1 MPKKVKIKLARPFL
15 PLITEKK
22 RIKFFYGGRG
32 GGKSYAFADALLML
46 GLRQKLL
53 IACVREI
60 QESIKDSVHRLL
72 SERIAFYDL
81 KEFEVKESEII
92 NRVNKTR
99 FIFKGLRN
107 QDAQKIKSMEGVDIV
122 WIEEAQTISKT
133 SWEVLAP
140 TIRKNGSEIW
150 ISMNRLMENDPLW
163 VILAAHPDERT
174 LVKKV
179 NYDDN
184 PFCSE
189 ELKMQALACQEK
201 DIEAYAHI
209 WLGEPLSQAQNALID
224 RNKIRAA
231 MKRHVQNPSGPLVIG
246 LDVARFGD
254 DATVFCLRCG
264 QKCLGFEVYRKKSVV
279 EVASL
284 AMNMIE
290 EKKPVRLFLD
300 VGGVGGGVYDILKAG
315 GFSRVVR
322 GINFGQRALSDE
334 RYANRRAEM
343 WDKMR
348 DWFDHEVDLKEDE
361 KLFDEL
367 AAACKKYDFK
377 GRLILEEKEEIK
389 KRIGRSTDMA
399 DALALTFAEN
409 VAIPQEKGLK
419 SENKTVTIEEMFEE
433 SGAGV
438 FDAW

>member
-1 MPKKVKIKLARPFL
+1 
-15 PLITEKK
+15 
-22 RIKFFYGGRG
+22 
-32 GGKSYAFADALLML
+32 
-46 GLRQKLL
+46 
-53 IACVREI
+53 
-60 QESIKDSVHRLL
+60 
-72 SERIAFYDL
+72 
-81 KEFEVKESEII
+81 
-92 NRVNKTR
+92 
-99 FIFKGLRN
+99 
-107 QDAQKIKSMEGVDIV
+107 
-122 WIEEAQTISKT
+122 
-133 SWEVLAP
+133 
-140 TIRKNGSEIW
+140 
-150 ISMNRLMENDPLW
+150 
-163 VILAAHPDERT
+163 
-174 LVKKV
+174 
-179 NYDDN
+179 
-184 PFCSE
+184 
-189 ELKMQALACQEK
+189 
-201 DIEAYAHI
+201 
-209 WLGEPLSQAQNALID
+209 
-224 RNKIRAA
+224 

-284 AMNMIE
+284 TMNMIE

-367 AAACKKYDFK
+367 AAAGKKYDFK

-399 DALALTFAEN
+399 DALALTFAEP
-409 VAIPQEKGLK
+409 VYDKGL
-419 SENKTVTIEEMFEE
+419 NKEGLKEQGIPIEEMFLE
-433 SGAGV
+433 AGQKMS
-438 FDAW
+438 DRW